1 MLKTNNYL
9 RAIDKRLGNP
19 INTYNVINEVTWSV
33 YKTEIAKPLSTWAY
47 MQQASRYFVLKMG
60 LLLWYLHIRIR
71 AAFGF
76 KVDEDELKDFDLDVV
91 ETPEIAIGK

>member
-1 MLKTNNYL
+1 
-9 RAIDKRLGNP
+9 
-19 INTYNVINEVTWSV
+19 
-33 YKTEIAKPLSTWAY
+33 
-47 MQQASRYFVLKMG
+47 MG

-71 AAFGF
+71 AAFGL